1 MPLPSRF
8 IELDVKIAMTEFID
22 LLAEKK
28 TPESNKVIAAQI
40 NENPTEFIGFL
51 KSTFE
56 VAGSDD
62 RKHRILDIIDY
73 FSPKLV
79 IATVQ
84 HAIMDESERIRV
96 RGLQAAYRLR
106 VDSLN
111 NEIAAILND
120 STQVF
125 NARKWSIHILSST
138 DPESYSRLLREIARF
153 GEKDLD
159 LRKEAIFALTKIVS
173 DETIGLLCILLGDS
187 EVEIRKSSAWA
198 LNSIQSPESINCLLA
213 GLDDVDEE
221 VRDWSIRALRD
232 MDDTRALEKLS
243 EALLRSPPAE
253 QVRMIRLIVERR
265 SDVILRAI
273 VTLLDSESTAV
284 RRVAAWAMG
293 VSPYPPAVPSLRAL
307 LDDADEEVRSYAKVA
322 LIRSGGIDPS
332 DLQI

>member
-1 MPLPSRF
+1 
-8 IELDVKIAMTEFID
+8 
-22 LLAEKK
+22 
-28 TPESNKVIAAQI
+28 
-40 NENPTEFIGFL
+40 
-51 KSTFE
+51 
-56 VAGSDD
+56 
-62 RKHRILDIIDY
+62 
-73 FSPKLV
+73 
-79 IATVQ
+79 
-84 HAIMDESERIRV
+84 
-96 RGLQAAYRLR
+96 
-106 VDSLN
+106 
-111 NEIAAILND
+111 
-120 STQVF
+120 
-125 NARKWSIHILSST
+125 
-138 DPESYSRLLREIARF
+138 
-153 GEKDLD
+153 
-159 LRKEAIFALTKIVS
+159 
-173 DETIGLLCILLGDS
+173 
-187 EVEIRKSSAWA
+187 